1 MTEKQSKQSKQPKK
15 PCAIARNR
23 FMEKAPASIPFV
35 INGTEMPCA
44 PKLFKTG
51 SFGYYVAGKVPV
63 VVDGVH
69 LELQVCVNATVVR
82 SGDAKDE

>member
-1 MTEKQSKQSKQPKK
+1 MSEKTKSAQPKK

-23 FMEKAPASIPFV
+23 FMEKAPETIPFN

-69 LELQVCVNATVVR
+69 LELQVCMNATVVR